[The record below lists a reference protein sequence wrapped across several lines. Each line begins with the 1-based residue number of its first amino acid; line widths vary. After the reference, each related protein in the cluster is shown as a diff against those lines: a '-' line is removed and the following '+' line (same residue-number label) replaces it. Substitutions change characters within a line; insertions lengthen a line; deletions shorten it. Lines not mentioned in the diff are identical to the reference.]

1 MDRAKG
7 ASAEKLLPHAPR
19 SSSLS
24 HSMRETGASTKVGSG
39 GSPEPAVAWSL
50 ASITQSLY
58 RKAVET
64 SPPIWSDSDEEGS
77 DEIDTEDFSTLP
89 SPTFLD
95 TSMTIDEKEMK
106 TLLIRLNRANALLAN
121 NPRTVMAA
129 NGSIH
134 AQPQTLTSLT
144 SFYYNHPANG
154 KETND
159 PSLVE
164 FWNQFLDHD
173 PQAQLK
179 KMPHLLIAKAR
190 SSPIPDRL
198 RGNVWTKL
206 CCASGQAIA
215 ATYRTLLERPSP
227 SEKIIERDIGRTFP
241 HVALFQ
247 SEEGQQKLFRILKA
261 GAYSVYD
268 IEVEYCQGLSF
279 CVGPLLM
286 QKMSEEDTFAVLL
299 QLMGK
304 VPAEKASF
312 HIDLPMSP
320 THVRKFGIRSMF
332 TPDMSGLHLALFQHA
347 VLVQKIMPELAA
359 HLDSCNITST
369 MYASQWFLT
378 LFSYSVPLPL
388 VFRIFDLIFSEGVMV
403 VLMRVSL
410 ALLHRNQARLLS
422 MSDLETVLNC
432 LKGASLLEAYC
443 GDFDAVIQESAAL
456 SYIVS
461 FQTLEDLKVRY
472 VEEERKCAIALT
484 KRDLEIRQG
493 QIQELTEQVRGLH
506 TSNSSLS
513 YTAENLQKKLDQ
525 ALFEKRRLEDEAAQL
540 RARLSQVGVEDHEQ
554 IDTMENVTAR

>member
-1 MDRAKG
+1 MERAKG

-24 HSMRETGASTKVGSG
+24 HSMREAGASTKVGSG

-190 SSPIPDRL
+190 SSPIPDWL

-206 CCASGQAIA
+206 CCASGQTIA
-215 ATYRTLLERPSP
+215 ATYRTLLERSSP
-227 SEKIIERDIGRTFP
+227 SEKIIERFVSPANARDIGRTFP

-261 GAYSVYD
+261 GTWLAAHN
-268 IEVEYCQGLSF
+268 Q
-279 CVGPLLM
+279 
-286 QKMSEEDTFAVLL
+286 MSEEDTFAVLL